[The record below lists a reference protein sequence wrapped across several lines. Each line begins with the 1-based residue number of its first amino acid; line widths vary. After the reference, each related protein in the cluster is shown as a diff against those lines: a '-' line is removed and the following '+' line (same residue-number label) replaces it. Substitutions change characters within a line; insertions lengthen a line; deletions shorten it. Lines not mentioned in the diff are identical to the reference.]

1 MNEEQIKELVRQ
13 EKNRYAK
20 EWRRKNPDRVAA
32 NNRRYW
38 MRKALARIE
47 KENAEGK

>member
-1 MNEEQIKELVRQ
+1 MSEEQIMELVRQ

-20 EWRRKNPDRVAA
+20 EWRRKNPDKVAA

-38 MRKALARIE
+38 QRKAFERLE
-47 KENAEGK
+47 KEKAEGN